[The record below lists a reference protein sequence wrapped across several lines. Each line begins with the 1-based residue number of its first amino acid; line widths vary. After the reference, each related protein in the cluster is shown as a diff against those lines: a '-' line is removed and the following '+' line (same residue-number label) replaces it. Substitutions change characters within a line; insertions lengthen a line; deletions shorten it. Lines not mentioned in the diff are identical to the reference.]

1 MIKLSWERKNI
12 WKLELLEMVRLAE
25 YGFRQ
30 LQKEKKKKSIRLG
43 GQNESKAKESLM
55 TLQGTS

>member
-12 WKLELLEMVRLAE
+12 WKLELWEMVRLAE

>member
-1 MIKLSWERKNI
+1 
-12 WKLELLEMVRLAE
+12 MVRLAE

-30 LQKEKKKKSIRLG
+30 LQKEKKRKSIRLG

>member
-1 MIKLSWERKNI
+1 
-12 WKLELLEMVRLAE
+12 MVRLAE
-25 YGFRQ
+25 YGFLQ
-30 LQKEKKKKSIRLG
+30 LQKEKKKSIRLG

>member
-1 MIKLSWERKNI
+1 
-12 WKLELLEMVRLAE
+12 MVRLAE

-43 GQNESKAKESLM
+43 GQNESKEKESLM

>member
-1 MIKLSWERKNI
+1 MGKKKYLKARAVRNGKISWIWFQTITER
-12 WKLELLEMVRLAE
+12 E
-25 YGFRQ
+25 
-30 LQKEKKKKSIRLG
+30 KKKSIRLG

>member
-12 WKLELLEMVRLAE
+12 WKLELWEMVRLAE

-30 LQKEKKKKSIRLG
+30 LQKEKKKK
-43 GQNESKAKESLM
+43 KALDLEDKTKVKQKNL
-55 TLQGTS
+55 

>member
-12 WKLELLEMVRLAE
+12 WKLELLEMLRLAE

-30 LQKEKKKKSIRLG
+30 LQKEKKKKALDLEDKTKVK
-43 GQNESKAKESLM
+43 QKNL
-55 TLQGTS
+55 